1 MIRNTYALIDEN
13 ILRDNIK
20 EIKSKYPDY
29 KYYFGVVKNNAYHH
43 GMHVVNALIDGGINY
58 LCVSSLE
65 EALAIRKYN
74 KDISILV
81 LELINLDY
89 INLAIDNNI
98 TITIDSL
105 EYAKNIKI
113 NKKIKVHIA
122 IDSGMNRIGINNK
135 KELNDTYKLLI
146 SNKNILLEGIYSH
159 FATSGVRDVYYDSQV
174 NKFKDITSDIDLNK
188 IPIGHIGR
196 SLSLVQHDKLD
207 FCNGIRLGI
216 IMYGFA
222 QSSTID
228 NSLRGKLRIKKR
240 EYLQKKYNISK
251 TYLTNDLKLKTAFK
265 LYTSVMSVRKVKIND
280 VVGYNTY
287 KVLEDGYILT
297 LPIGYADGVTKDYKY
312 VYINSKRY
320 EIVSD
325 CMDMIMV
332 FSKDK
337 IKINTKVE
345 IFGDNISVR
354 DVCNR
359 LHINAYHL
367 FNLISDRVLRLHIYN
382 DNEEEILY

>member
-20 EIKSKYPDY
+20 EIKNKYSDY

-43 GMHVVNALIDGGINY
+43 GIHIVNALIDGGINY

-65 EALAIRKYN
+65 EALDIRKYN
-74 KDISILV
+74 KNISILV
-81 LELINLDY
+81 LEPINIDY
-89 INLAIDNNI
+89 INKAIDNHI

-113 NKKIKVHIA
+113 NNKLKVHIA

-135 KELNDTYKLLI
+135 QELNNTYKLLI
-146 SNKNILLEGIYSH
+146 NNKNILLEGIYSH
-159 FATSGVRDVYYDSQV
+159 FATSGVRDIYYDKQV
-174 NKFKDITSDIDLNK
+174 ENFKNITSDIDLTK
-188 IPIGHIGR
+188 IPIVHIGR

-216 IMYGFA
+216 IMYGFS
-222 QSSTID
+222 QSSFID
-228 NSLRGKLRIKKR
+228 NSFRGKLRAKKR

-251 TYLTNDLKLKTAFK
+251 TYLTNDLNLKTAFK
-265 LYTSVMSVRKVKIND
+265 LYTSVMSIRKVKVND

-297 LPIGYADGVTKDYKY
+297 LPIGYADGVTEHYKY

-337 IKINTKVE
+337 IKLNTKVE
-345 IFGDNISVR
+345 IFGDNISIKE
-354 DVCNR
+354 VCNR

-367 FNLISDRVLRLHIYN
+367 FNMISDRVLRVYLYN
-382 DNEEEILY
+382 DSEEEILY

>member
-20 EIKSKYPDY
+20 EIKNKYSDY

-43 GMHVVNALIDGGINY
+43 GIHIVNALIDGGINY

-65 EALAIRKYN
+65 EALDIRKYN
-74 KDISILV
+74 KNISILV
-81 LELINLDY
+81 LEPINIDY
-89 INLAIDNNI
+89 INKAIDNHI

-113 NKKIKVHIA
+113 NNKLKVHIA

-135 KELNDTYKLLI
+135 QELNNTYKLLI
-146 SNKNILLEGIYSH
+146 NNKNILLEGIYSH
-159 FATSGVRDVYYDSQV
+159 FATSGVRDIYYDKQV
-174 NKFKDITSDIDLNK
+174 ENFKKITSDIDLTK
-188 IPIGHIGR
+188 IPIVHIGR

-216 IMYGFA
+216 IMYGFS
-222 QSSTID
+222 QSSFID
-228 NSLRGKLRIKKR
+228 NSFRGKLRAKKR

-251 TYLTNDLKLKTAFK
+251 TYLTNDLNLKTAFK
-265 LYTSVMSVRKVKIND
+265 LYTSVMSIRKVKVND

-297 LPIGYADGVTKDYKY
+297 LPIGYADGVTEHYKY

-337 IKINTKVE
+337 IKLNTKVE
-345 IFGDNISVR
+345 IFGDNISIKE
-354 DVCNR
+354 VCNR

-367 FNLISDRVLRLHIYN
+367 FNMISDRVLRVYLYN
-382 DNEEEILY
+382 DSEEEILY